1 MRSGSPSRFTNQLSP
16 SVEDLLRSVVWSAFL
31 EQTLR
36 QVRVVGQRLPDSA
49 AGNFGCRLGSLV
61 LEPLLHQL
69 VRPPGRFEVAAV
81 ARIASQTS
89 STPSCRTADVAM
101 IGGFHCLGAPGTLDR
116 LSIPR
121 SSVTARWW
129 PSRSALLTTKM
140 SAISRMPALII
151 WTPS

>member
-81 ARIASQTS
+81 
-89 STPSCRTADVAM
+89 
-101 IGGFHCLGAPGTLDR
+101 GEDR
-116 LSIPR
+116 LPDLID
-121 SSVTARWW
+121 T
-129 PSRSALLTTKM
+129 LLPDG
-140 SAISRMPALII
+140 RRRDDR
-151 WTPS
+151 